1 MRKQLKTGR
10 PADVPMEVIR
20 RDHPDNYPTVLRYL
34 QAQGKVKHTSNAVR
48 LKARNLYFAH
58 KSPERIAK
66 ILNIDVNII
75 DRWVLI
81 FGWDDE
87 RDRRLFNQFRQVS
100 DVDRMYGKDCGQ
112 KHDRIAG
119 SIEAMAERL
128 LQRQEEGET
137 LTPRDLAT
145 LASTIKS
152 TQEIRRTSRGESVK
166 KEQKNVHIQVSVP
179 GNLDKLA
186 GALVDAYDR
195 PKLVQA
201 KTRTIALGVEEAIG
215 GDTEFEEALNRDSEK
230 SE

>member
-10 PADVPMEVIR
+10 PRDVPMEVIR
-20 RDHPDNYPTVLRYL
+20 RDHPDNFPSLLRYL
-34 QAQGKVKHTSNAVR
+34 QARGKIKHTSNVVM
-48 LKARNLYFAH
+48 LKARNLYFNH

-66 ILNIDVNII
+66 ILNIDINIV
-75 DRWVLI
+75 DKWVLV

-100 DVDRMYGKDCGQ
+100 DVDRMYGKDCSV

-119 SIEAMAERL
+119 SIESMAERL
-128 LQRQEEGET
+128 LQRNDEGET
-137 LTPRDLAT
+137 LTPRDLNT
-145 LASTIKS
+145 LANTIKS

-166 KEQKNVHIQVSVP
+166 KEQKNVNISVSVP

-201 KTRTIALGVEEAIG
+201 KTRTIALGVEESIG
-215 GDTEFEEALNRDSEK
+215 SDTDFEETINRNSE
-230 SE
+230 EIE